1 MVPDNLYPP
10 NYFLAKMKS
19 FHNQSLCLLQ
29 WKEEE
34 EEEQVKK
41 KKGMLI
47 LVILF

>member
-1 MVPDNLYPP
+1 MSDNLYPP

-19 FHNQSLCLLQ
+19 FQNQSLCLLE
-29 WKEEE
+29 WKKE